1 MITIPANNIFPGVYV
16 SIQDNSNYVEAIP
29 GAIGFM
35 CLLSEK
41 GPDNKPV
48 MVTSVSDLISK
59 YGEPLIRR
67 YGQGWYVAKEYLDT
81 LGNLWVMRVLPKNA
95 TYATLALKLT
105 QNPDVITTYKRTI
118 KKDEKDNDVEVLT
131 MISRKTTDDV
141 VLTVED
147 LNKKPLTD
155 LLAKVP
161 TGKNVIFPASEIN
174 RPAEYENDITLMG
187 AEAGNAAGEDE
198 RDGGETVFN
207 SPILGST
214 TLRLDGLTLSQYAF
228 SADYS
233 GVSDIE
239 IRNCRILGL
248 SGATVEVPEEFSTQ
262 EAPVEEVEDLP
273 FDTKTLTE
281 RSFSFVNVELE
292 DIHTVPSM
300 DSLLN
305 GENNAA
311 DIIFYPYG
319 RGEYYNRL
327 GLKLT
332 KARKSYDNAFILDI
346 YELGDDSAYANL
358 VESFTVSFDID
369 AKDISGSS
377 LFIKDVLDM
386 YSDYIKCEVS
396 ENSEY
401 FGHYEEN
408 SEEVIARTPG
418 DSSTKYDYETLEVN
432 YDDLAMAE
440 IEYLSGGKDGTMYDK
455 NGNLDWNAEVD
466 VDDTGKKKENM
477 VMALSNAYCGLNV
490 NPETGEYNDE
500 ITDTENMDFTV
511 VFDAGWPTPVKDAIV
526 DLCDS
531 RQSCFG
537 FLDNGV
543 AAENGNRSAKHA
555 IDKRLTDHNY
565 NDYRVAL
572 YEPYTK
578 LYDSF
583 TGTYFWATPMIHVA
597 SCFTRT
603 ARDKNIWWAA
613 AGLTRGACA
622 GIKDYRYKLAGGYKD
637 MFKEDELNPIMR
649 FNQGGDCIWGNWT
662 TQQTPSALKNI
673 HVVLCLQYIHRV
685 LERNLKQYVYEFNDE
700 YTYAKIKDT
709 VNAFLSDLASERAL
723 ESFSVNVGATEY
735 QKRNNQ
741 CKVDIDLKITGV
753 IEIINVSLNVN

>member
-1 MITIPANNIFPGVYV
+1 MITVFTNFALDIMVKILMPIMDSLVNILTPC
-16 SIQDNSNYVEAIP
+16 VEAIGGVVETISGVLQVGMGIIIGMLGFIMKGIGWLVGCFSWVP
-29 GAIGFM
+29 GIG
-35 CLLSEK
+35 
-41 GPDNKPV
+41 
-48 MVTSVSDLISK
+48 
-59 YGEPLIRR
+59 
-67 YGQGWYVAKEYLDT
+67 
-81 LGNLWVMRVLPKNA
+81 GNL
-95 TYATLALKLT
+95 
-105 QNPDVITTYKRTI
+105 
-118 KKDEKDNDVEVLT
+118 
-131 MISRKTTDDV
+131 
-141 VLTVED
+141 
-147 LNKKPLTD
+147 
-155 LLAKVP
+155 
-161 TGKNVIFPASEIN
+161 
-174 RPAEYENDITLMG
+174 
-187 AEAGNAAGEDE
+187 
-198 RDGGETVFN
+198 GETGDQIQTAGDNMLETAKALIGTGFEQMKH
-207 SPILGST
+207 
-214 TLRLDGLTLSQYAF
+214 GLETFAS
-228 SADYS
+228 SA
-233 GVSDIE
+233 
-239 IRNCRILGL
+239 IRAVQAI
-248 SGATVEVPEEFSTQ
+248 VP
-262 EAPVEEVEDLP
+262 
-273 FDTKTLTE
+273 
-281 RSFSFVNVELE
+281 
-292 DIHTVPSM
+292 
-300 DSLLN
+300 
-305 GENNAA
+305 
-311 DIIFYPYG
+311 
-319 RGEYYNRL
+319 
-327 GLKLT
+327 
-332 KARKSYDNAFILDI
+332 
-346 YELGDDSAYANL
+346 
-358 VESFTVSFDID
+358 
-369 AKDISGSS
+369 
-377 LFIKDVLDM
+377 
-386 YSDYIKCEVS
+386 
-396 ENSEY
+396 
-401 FGHYEEN
+401 
-408 SEEVIARTPG
+408 
-418 DSSTKYDYETLEVN
+418 
-432 YDDLAMAE
+432 
-440 IEYLSGGKDGTMYDK
+440 GGKDGTMYDK

-613 AGLTRGACA
+613 AGLTRGACS

-700 YTYAKIKDT
+700 YTYSKIKDT